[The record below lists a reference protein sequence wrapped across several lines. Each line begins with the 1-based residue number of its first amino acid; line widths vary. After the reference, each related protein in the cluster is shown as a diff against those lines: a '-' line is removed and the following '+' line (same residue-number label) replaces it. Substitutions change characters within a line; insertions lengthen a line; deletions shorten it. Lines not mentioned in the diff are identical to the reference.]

1 MLEKIFMNLITNMF
15 FKSFCILQ
23 GILFLVAAFSSAQ
36 RSKDSDASVNLLPTI
51 CGRTAAQDKIING
64 SPSPIG
70 AFPWM
75 AALGYT
81 VEGKNELSF
90 LCAGAII
97 SSKYVLT
104 AANCLDPESLGNKR
118 LSVIH
123 LGDYDLA
130 TERDCQQTRLGPRC
144 SKPHIVV
151 GIEETISHPDYNL
164 RGTAS
169 DDIALIRLNTT
180 LNFEDSSATI
190 EPVCLPPKDFNFK
203 AFAGNRDPVAAGW
216 GLTENGDRSD
226 ILLQVN
232 IPIADDALCRKRYKE
247 NFVAN
252 QLCIGGSEGGFDTCS
267 GDSGAPLFMAGRDGP
282 PFIEVGIA
290 SFGSFPC
297 GLEGFPAVYTNVAD
311 YRDWII
317 KSMKP

>member
-1 MLEKIFMNLITNMF
+1 MDLIANMYL
-15 FKSFCILQ
+15 KSFGILS
-23 GILFLVAAFSSAQ
+23 GILFLVTSFCSAQ
-36 RSKDSDASVNLLPTI
+36 RPKDSDAFANLLPTI

-70 AFPWM
+70 AYPWM

-123 LGDYDLA
+123 LGDYDLE

-164 RGTAS
+164 RGTSS
-169 DDIALIRLNTT
+169 DDIALIRLNVT
-180 LNFEDSSATI
+180 LKFEDGSATI

-203 AFAGNRDPVAAGW
+203 AFAGNRAPVAAGW
-216 GLTENGDRSD
+216 GLTEHGNRSN

-232 IPIADDALCRKRYKE
+232 IPIADDALCRERYKG
-247 NFVAN
+247 NFFSDN
-252 QLCIGGSEGGFDTCS
+252 QLCIGGSEGGFDTCN
-267 GDSGAPLFMAGRDGP
+267 GDSGAPLFMAGQDGP

-290 SFGSFPC
+290 SFGAFPC
-297 GLEGFPAVYTNVAD
+297 GIKGFPTVYTNVAR

-317 KSMKP
+317 KNMKP

>member
-1 MLEKIFMNLITNMF
+1 MIFH
-15 FKSFCILQ
+15 
-23 GILFLVAAFSSAQ
+23 
-36 RSKDSDASVNLLPTI
+36 I
-51 CGRTAAQDKIING
+51 C
-64 SPSPIG
+64 S
-70 AFPWM
+70 
-75 AALGYT
+75 
-81 VEGKNELSF
+81 VEGNNTPSF

-97 SSKYVLT
+97 NSKYVLT
-104 AANCLDPESLGNKR
+104 AATCLGPENLGKRR

-151 GIEETISHPDYNL
+151 GVEETFSHLDYNL

-169 DDIALIRLNTT
+169 DDIALIRLNVT

-203 AFAGNRDPVAAGW
+203 AFAGNRTPVAAGW
-216 GLTENGDRSD
+216 GLTEHGKRSN

-232 IPIADDALCRKRYKE
+232 IPIADDALCRERYKQ
-247 NFVAN
+247 NFVGN
-252 QLCIGGSEGGFDTCS
+252 QLCIGGSEEGFDTCN
-267 GDSGAPLFMAGRDGP
+267 GDSGAPLIMAGPDGP

-290 SFGSFPC
+290 SFGPFPC
-297 GLEGFPAVYTNVAD
+297 GIKGSPSVYTNVAR

-317 KSMKP
+317 KNIKP